1 MSGAPPHRLS
11 SLDFLRGT
19 AALLVAIP
27 HFFIFAEIDVPV
39 FEAISVIGVEI
50 FFVLSGFVLAPQILE
65 IATVRPSLTNLGIF
79 WVRRW
84 MRTIPAYLLAL
95 SILSIVSHE
104 LFTADY
110 FRYALY
116 IQNLF
121 KQANAN
127 DYFSIAW
134 SLSVEEWFYLAFPP
148 VILVAASVRRSRT
161 SVLVGALL
169 FIASVTFARTAF
181 GDYSQWGSEV
191 RRVVAF
197 RVDSI
202 AWGFLLYLAIN
213 TKPNFLQI
221 LGPGSIGAGLAIVS
235 TAGFFLTLSIED
247 GDASWQK
254 QAFPFVATAI
264 GAIGIILAMK
274 LNAVFEGIPALRVA
288 GLYLGRISYSIY
300 LFHLLVLMTLSGR
313 LAALSWPIQLA
324 AFIAITVLIA
334 TLVYEAIEAP
344 ILRSRPKFRA

>member
-1 MSGAPPHRLS
+1 VSVATPHRLA
-11 SLDFLRGT
+11 SLDFLRGV

-65 IATVRPSLTNLGIF
+65 IAMVRPSLTNLGIF

-121 KQANAN
+121 KQANEN

-148 VILVAASVRRSRT
+148 VILAAASLRRSRT

-169 FIASVTFARTAF
+169 FIAVVMFARTAF
-181 GDYSQWGSEV
+181 GDYSHWGSEV
-191 RRVVAF
+191 RRGVPGGF
-197 RVDSI
+197 DSV
-202 AWGFLLYLAIN
+202 
-213 TKPNFLQI
+213 
-221 LGPGSIGAGLAIVS
+221 GL
-235 TAGFFLTLSIED
+235 
-247 GDASWQK
+247 
-254 QAFPFVATAI
+254 
-264 GAIGIILAMK
+264 
-274 LNAVFEGIPALRVA
+274 PALSCDKYQTKLSAQAWCRTNRRRT
-288 GLYLGRISYSIY
+288 GHRLHCWI
-300 LFHLLVLMTLSGR
+300 LFDLKHR
-313 LAALSWPIQLA
+313 NW
-324 AFIAITVLIA
+324 
-334 TLVYEAIEAP
+334 
-344 ILRSRPKFRA
+344 

>member
-1 MSGAPPHRLS
+1 MSAATPHRLA
-11 SLDFLRGT
+11 SLDFLRGV
-19 AALLVAIP
+19 AALTVAIP
-27 HFFIFAEIDVPV
+27 HFFIFAEINVPA

-50 FFVLSGFVLAPQILE
+50 FFVLSGFVLAPQILDLA
-65 IATVRPSLTNLGIF
+65 IVRPSLANLGIF

-95 SILSIVSHE
+95 SILSIASRE

-110 FRYALY
+110 LRYALY

-121 KQANAN
+121 KQANEN

-148 VILVAASVRRSRT
+148 VILAAAAFRRSRT

-181 GDYSQWGSEV
+181 GDYSHWGSEV
-191 RRVVAF
+191 RRVVVF
-197 RVDSI
+197 RVDAI

-213 TKPNFLQI
+213 TKRSFLRI
-221 LGPGSIGAGLAIVS
+221 PGPGVIGAALTMVAI
-235 TAGFFLTLSIED
+235 AGFFLTLSIEG

-254 QAFPFVATAI
+254 HAFPFVAAAI

-274 LNAVFEGIPALRVA
+274 LNTVFEETPALRVA

-300 LFHLLVLMTLSGR
+300 LFHLLVLVTLSGR
-313 LAALSWPIQLA
+313 LAALNWSIQLA
-324 AFIAITVLIA
+324 AFIVIT
-334 TLVYEAIEAP
+334 
-344 ILRSRPKFRA
+344 